1 MEVAAVAE
9 AVAEEAAASEAAV
22 EVAAVLAAVA
32 EVAAAS
38 EAVAGVA
45 VASVAALVQGLAG
58 AVQVSDRGGAASSI
72 AGVRSFARAGA
83 TITRR
88 ERGWPDAFGPPSL
101 APSNSSAGAGK

>member
-1 MEVAAVAE
+1 MAAVAE

-22 EVAAVLAAVA
+22 VVAAVLAAVA
-32 EVAAAS
+32 EEAAAS

-58 AVQVSDRGGAASSI
+58 AAQVSDRGGAASSI

-83 TITRR
+83 TITRGAS
-88 ERGWPDAFGPPSL
+88 EGGPARPGHPCNVL
-101 APSNSSAGAGK
+101 CAHVVR

>member
-1 MEVAAVAE
+1 MEVAAVAVGVAAVAVEVAAVAE
-9 AVAEEAAASEAAV
+9 A
-22 EVAAVLAAVA
+22 AAVLAAVA
-32 EVAAAS
+32 EEAAAS

-88 ERGWPDAFGPPSL
+88 ERGWPDAFGPPL
-101 APSNSSAGAGK
+101 

>member
-9 AVAEEAAASEAAV
+9 AAAVLAAVAEEAAASEAAV
-22 EVAAVLAAVA
+22 

-88 ERGWPDAFGPPSL
+88 ERGWPDAFGPPL
-101 APSNSSAGAGK
+101 